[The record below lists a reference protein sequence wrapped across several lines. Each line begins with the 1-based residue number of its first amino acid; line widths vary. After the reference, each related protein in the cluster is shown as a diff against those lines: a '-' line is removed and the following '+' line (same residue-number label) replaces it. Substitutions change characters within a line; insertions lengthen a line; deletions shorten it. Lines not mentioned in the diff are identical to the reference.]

1 MSTSYKNLKQ
11 PPSSTFLKSF
21 SSSSFLDTMW
31 NYTTTNNQKCL
42 TPSIK
47 NVDIC
52 LKQDLYVARDLHV
65 GGTMAA
71 FSDFKLKEN
80 IEDLNLSLCDKL
92 LKVIPKQYNYKKD
105 SNKHIHYGIIAQD
118 LEEQMP
124 NLVKNVNIETDG
136 KIEET
141 KVVNYMEMI
150 PFLMLKITDLQKQ
163 IDELKENKLSI

>member
-1 MSTSYKNLKQ
+1 MSSSFKKQ
-11 PPSSTFLKSF
+11 PPPNAIIKSF
-21 SSSSFLDTMW
+21 NSPSFSDTNW
-31 NYTTTNNQKCL
+31 NYITINNKKCL

-52 LKQDLYVARDLHV
+52 LKQDLSVERDLYV
-65 GGTMAA
+65 GGTMGTA
-71 FSDFKLKEN
+71 SDFKLKEN

-105 SNKHIHYGIIAQD
+105 SNKYIHYGVIAQD
-118 LEEQMP
+118 LEEQLP

-163 IDELKENKLSI
+163 IDELKENMLV

>member
-1 MSTSYKNLKQ
+1 M
-11 PPSSTFLKSF
+11 
-21 SSSSFLDTMW
+21 SSSFKKQSPPTGIVKTFNSSPFSETNW
-31 NYTTTNNQKCL
+31 NYTTTNNKKCL

-52 LKQDLYVARDLHV
+52 LKQDLYVERDLYV

-71 FSDFKLKEN
+71 VSDFKLKEN

-118 LEEQMP
+118 LEEELP
-124 NLVKNVNIETDG
+124 NLVKIVNIETDG
-136 KIEET
+136 KVEET

-163 IDELKENKLSI
+163 IDELKENMLS